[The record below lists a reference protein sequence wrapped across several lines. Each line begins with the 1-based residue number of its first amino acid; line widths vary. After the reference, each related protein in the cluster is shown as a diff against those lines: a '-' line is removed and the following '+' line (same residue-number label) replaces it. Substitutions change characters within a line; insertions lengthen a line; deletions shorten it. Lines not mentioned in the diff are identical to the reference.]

1 MSDPVISPDGKFK
14 LINGE
19 WIEILSLNEVS
30 LNDSVVQ
37 GDINISS
44 QVHHHH
50 NEVIDNNL
58 NLKICGN
65 CGEEDVIS
73 VKCSGV
79 LDLVVWES
87 KKPCKT
93 KGCEFCFKEFKN
105 QHSNFKDKQFCME
118 CYKIN
123 KSIISKS
130 NYIIFL
136 TLLMSLIAFVI
147 WDVVLNS

>member
-1 MSDPVISPDGKFK
+1 MADPIISPDGKFK

-19 WIEILSLNEVS
+19 WIEILSSNEVS

-37 GDINISS
+37 RDINISS

-50 NEVIDNNL
+50 NEVIENNE

-73 VKCSGV
+73 VKCSGI
-79 LDLVVWES
+79 LPSVVWES

-93 KGCEFCFKEFKN
+93 KGCEFCFKEFN
-105 QHSNFKDKQFCME
+105 FQNPTFKDKQFCME

-123 KSIISKS
+123 KSNMIKGI
-130 NYIIFL
+130 YYLCLIFL
-136 TLLMSLIAFVI
+136 MTLILLSLF
-147 WDVVLNS
+147 WMWF

>member
-19 WIEILSLNEVS
+19 WIEILSSHEVS

-37 GDINISS
+37 GDVNISS

-50 NEVIDNNL
+50 NEVIDNNE

-65 CGEEDVIS
+65 CGEEDYIS
-73 VKCSGV
+73 LKCSGI
-79 LDLVVWES
+79 LPTTAWGN

-93 KGCEFCFKEFKN
+93 RGCEFCFEEFKF
-105 QHSNFKDKQFCME
+105 QHPNFKDKQFCTE

-123 KSIISKS
+123 KTNMTKMLYIISL
-130 NYIIFL
+130 Y
-136 TLLMSLIAFVI
+136 TVMSLILLSLF
-147 WDVVLNS
+147 WMWF